1 MAEPKTKATRA
12 SVKAF
17 LGQIKDPEARRDCAT
32 IDRIMRQ
39 ATGARPVMW
48 GPSIVGYGNQP
59 VRSSSGKMVDWPV
72 VGFSPRKAALSIYLM
87 ASSPRRAALLKRLGK
102 HKTGVSCLYV
112 RRVSDV
118 NLEVLEALVR
128 DSVAASAGG
137 ATKELP

>member
-1 MAEPKTKATRA
+1 MAEPKTRATRE
-12 SVKAF
+12 SVKDF
-17 LGQIKDPEARRDCAT
+17 LGKIKDSEVRRDVAT

-48 GPSIVGYGNQP
+48 GPSIVGYGNRP
-59 VRSSSGKMVDWPV
+59 VRSASGKMVDWPV

-87 ASSPRRAALLKRLGK
+87 AASPRRTALLKRLGR
-102 HKTGVSCLYV
+102 HKTGVSCVYV
-112 RRVSDV
+112 RHLSDV
-118 NLEVLEALVR
+118 DLEVLEALVR